1 MVKKIPKNARTLYN
15 QGTHIDGRHT
25 LTHGVNDNLKKA
37 GIGEY
42 ANSLPN
48 SKKSKK

>member
-1 MVKKIPKNARTLYN
+1 MTKKMPKNARTLYN
-15 QGTHIDGRHT
+15 QGMHIDGRDT
-25 LTHGVNDNLKKA
+25 LTHGVKDNLEKA